1 MTTKAEIKTA
11 IIIAFSEW
19 LGHYL
24 QAHGLAE
31 PPKGRQELLFE
42 CYSKGFIAGSNFA
55 SEEMLKTKLHTER
68 LNNGTTRL

>member
-11 IIIAFSEW
+11 IILAFSEW

-31 PPKGRQELLFE
+31 PPKGRRELLFE

-55 SEEMLKTKLHTER
+55 SEEMLKTK
-68 LNNGTTRL
+68 G

>member
-1 MTTKAEIKTA
+1 MTTKAEIKAA
-11 IIIAFSEW
+11 IILAFSEW

-42 CYSKGFIAGSNFA
+42 CYSKGFIAGSSFA
-55 SEEMLKTKLHTER
+55 SKEMPKTK
-68 LNNGTTRL
+68 G